1 MDDKTYIN
9 NINMYEASNYWAHVG
24 TKKKKK
30 KKTKLKTFINDKE
43 K

>member
-9 NINMYEASNYWAHVG
+9 NISIYEAINYWIYAS